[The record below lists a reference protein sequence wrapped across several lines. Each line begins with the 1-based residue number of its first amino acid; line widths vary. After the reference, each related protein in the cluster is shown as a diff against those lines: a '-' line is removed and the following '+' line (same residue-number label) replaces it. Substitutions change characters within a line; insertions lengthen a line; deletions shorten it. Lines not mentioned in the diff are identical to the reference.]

1 MAKIA
6 YRIETAAQV
15 SVLKLDMAQNGAAMK
30 MTEVVMS
37 SMVIKPGLTIV
48 AAETLTA
55 AVETVTEAR
64 VLEDEQSASPESI

>member
-15 SVLKLDMAQNGAAMK
+15 SVLKLDMAPNGAAMK